1 MSASK
6 RKGSDF
12 ERDVCQYLTGAI
24 GLPVERRVMGGTKD
38 RGDCSGIPGWVLEM
52 KACRQ
57 MDLAGWMDEAF
68 KESVND
74 GSDLYA
80 VVAKRRM
87 KGVNQAYVVMPLEI
101 WARWYRRFRRFGQ

>member
-12 ERDVCQYLTGAI
+12 ERDVCQYLRDRL
-24 GLPVERRVMGGTKD
+24 GLPVERRVIGGTLD
-38 RGDCSGIPGWVLEM
+38 RGDCAGIPGWVLEM

-57 MDLAGWMDEAF
+57 IDLSGWMDEAH
-68 KESVND
+68 KEASND
-74 GSDLYA
+74 SAPFYA

-87 KGVNQAYVVMPLEI
+87 KGVQQAYVVMPLEI
-101 WARWYRRFRRFGQ
+101 WADWYRWSV